1 MATTEVTIA
10 IKAVITDFK
19 NKMKQAGKAVGEAK
33 KGIEKEGEAINKTV
47 ENLGGK
53 GSLGRRLSTMLDDV
67 ASSLGDLAPGLS
79 KAQSTAKGLGDKFKK
94 AGKAG
99 KLAMGALV
107 TAVAGLAVA
116 IAVKLGQAILDATGK
131 FAKMYDP
138 VRYDK
143 AMTRMQTS
151 TKKLK
156 TAIGALASPIFEWMS
171 KAVSAIADA
180 FTWLIE
186 KIMALAGILQGLF
199 GISGKTN
206 ESLGDMADSTEEASA
221 AADAGLASFD
231 KLNTL
236 DVGEMGD
243 MEEVAKIEEIMENAR
258 KYGADLAK
266 RVKEFVKPLMDFIDK
281 LKNLD
286 LGQIWEDFK
295 AWAIEAWDGI
305 VEYFG
310 GIWESVKETVLS
322 LWDSFT
328 QKVSEAW
335 DWLLTKATEIWN
347 TISTFVLGLW
357 DSFTEKVT
365 GAWDWVLT
373 KATEIWES
381 VKGFVLGLWDSFK
394 EKVSEAWDALLSK
407 AKSTWESVKS
417 FVFGIWDSIK
427 EYFLGKFDEAI
438 EALKGLFEGLWSGVK
453 AAWDKVYAPIK
464 SAVDWLVDKVKW
476 LLDKIDAVR
485 NAVGGAVNKV
495 TDAVGG
501 FFGGIADKVGGVLG
515 FAKGGVFQPNSP
527 QLVMMGDNKSEP
539 EVVAPYSMIVNAVR
553 EAVSGMGGFGGGTI
567 VVPVSIDGR
576 EVARASYD
584 YLEIERA
591 RRGNIS

>member
-10 IKAVITDFK
+10 IKANISDFK
-19 NKMKQAGKAVGEAK
+19 AKMKQAKQSVGDAK
-33 KGIEKEGEAINKTV
+33 KGIEKEGEKISKTV
-47 ENLGGK
+47 ENIGGK
-53 GSLGRRLSTMLDDV
+53 ASLKDRIKATMEGIT
-67 ASSLGDLAPGLS
+67 SSLGDLAPGLS
-79 KAQSTAKGLGDKFKK
+79 KAQSTVEGIGDKFKS

-99 KLAMGALV
+99 KVAMA
-107 TAVAGLAVA
+107 AVGVAIAGLAVG
-116 IAVKLGQAILDATGK
+116 IAVKLGQAILETSGK
-131 FAKMYDP
+131 FAKLYDP
-138 VRYDK
+138 VRYDQ
-143 AMTRMQTS
+143 AMSRMEKS

-156 TAIGALASPIFEWMS
+156 TAIGALASPIFDWMS

-186 KIMALAGILQGLF
+186 KIMAFVGILQGLF
-199 GISGKTN
+199 GISSKTN
-206 ESLGDMADSTEEASA
+206 QSMGDMADSTEEASA

-266 RVKEFVKPLMDFIDK
+266 KIKDFVKPLTDFIDK

-286 LGQIWEDFK
+286 LKKIWEDFK
-295 AWAIEAWDGI
+295 AWAIEAWDSI

-328 QKVSEAW
+328 QKVTEAW
-335 DWLLTKATEIWN
+335 DWLLTKATEIWEQVK
-347 TISTFVLGLW
+347 TAVLGLW
-357 DSFTEKVT
+357 DSFTQKVT
-365 GAWDWVLT
+365 EAWDWLLT

-381 VKGFVLGLWDSFK
+381 VKSFVLGLWDSFK
-394 EKVSEAWDALLSK
+394 EKVSEAWQACLDR
-407 AKSTWESVKS
+407 AKENWELIKT
-417 FVFGIWDSIK
+417 FVFGIWDKIK
-427 EYFLGKFDEAI
+427 EYFLGKFDEAV
-438 EALKGLFEGLWSGVK
+438 ENLKTLFEGLWEGVK

-464 SAVDWLVDKVKW
+464 AAVDWLMDKVEW
-476 LLDKIDAVR
+476 LLDKIDGAK
-485 NAVGGAVNKV
+485 NAIKGVSDKV
-495 TDAVGG
+495 SGVL
-501 FFGGIADKVGGVLG
+501 GGIANKVGGVLG
-515 FAKGGVFQPNSP
+515 FAQGGVFQPNSP

-539 EVVAPYSMIVNAVR
+539 EVAAPYSMIVNAVR

-567 VVPVSIDGR
+567 TVPVSIDGR

-584 YLEIERA
+584 YLEIEKA

>member
-10 IKAVITDFK
+10 IKANITDFK
-19 NKMKQAGKAVGEAK
+19 NKMKQAKQSVGDAK
-33 KGIEKEGEAINKTV
+33 KGIEKQGEEINKTV
-47 ENLGGK
+47 ENIGGK
-53 GSLGRRLSTMLDDV
+53 AKLGDRIKESLGSF
-67 ASSLGDLAPGLS
+67 ASSIGELSPTLS
-79 KAQSTAKGLGDKFKK
+79 KAQSSVQGIGDKFKS

-99 KLAMGALV
+99 KLAMAGLGI
-107 TAVAGLAVA
+107 AVAGLAA
-116 IAVKLGQAILDATGK
+116 GIAYKLGQAILNTTGQ
-131 FAKMYDP
+131 FAKLYDP
-138 VRYDK
+138 VRYDQ
-143 AMTRMQTS
+143 AMSRMEKS

-156 TAIGALASPIFEWMS
+156 TAIGALASPIFDWMS
-171 KAVSAIADA
+171 KAVSAVADA

-186 KIMALAGILQGLF
+186 KIMAFVGILQGLF
-199 GISGKTN
+199 GISSKSN
-206 ESLGDMADSTEEASA
+206 QSLGDMADSTEEASA

-243 MEEVAKIEEIMENAR
+243 MEEVSKIQEIMENAR
-258 KYGADLAK
+258 EYGADLAK
-266 RVKEFVKPLMDFIDK
+266 KIKDFVKPLTDFIDK

-286 LGQIWEDFK
+286 LKKIWEDFE

-305 VEYFG
+305 VEYFV
-310 GIWESVKETVLS
+310 GIWESVKETVLN
-322 LWDSFT
+322 LWNSFKE
-328 QKVSEAW
+328 KVTEAW
-335 DWLLTKATEIWN
+335 DWLLTKATEIWE
-347 TISTFVLGLW
+347 SVKTFVLGLW

-365 GAWDWVLT
+365 EAWDWVLT

-438 EALKGLFEGLWSGVK
+438 ETLKGLFKGLWSGVK

-476 LLDKIDAVR
+476 LLDKIDAVK

-515 FAKGGVFQPNSP
+515 FAEGGVFQPNSP

-539 EVVAPYSMIVNAVR
+539 EVAAPYSMIVNAVR

-584 YLEIERA
+584 YLEIEKA
-591 RRGNIS
+591 RRGSIS

>member
-10 IKAVITDFK
+10 IKANITDFK
-19 NKMKQAGKAVGEAK
+19 NKMRQAKQSVGDAK
-33 KGIEKEGEAINKTV
+33 KGIEKEGEKISKTV
-47 ENLGGK
+47 ENIGGK
-53 GSLGRRLSTMLDDV
+53 AKLGDRIKESLGSF
-67 ASSLGDLAPGLS
+67 ASSIGELSPTLS
-79 KAQSTAKGLGDKFKK
+79 KAQSSVQGIGDKFKS

-99 KLAMGALV
+99 KLAMAGLGI
-107 TAVAGLAVA
+107 AVAGLAVG
-116 IAVKLGQAILDATGK
+116 IAYKLGQAILNTTGQ
-131 FAKMYDP
+131 FAKLYDP
-138 VRYDK
+138 VRYDQ
-143 AMTRMQTS
+143 AMTRMQKS

-156 TAIGALASPIFEWMS
+156 TAIGALASPIFDWMS
-171 KAVSAIADA
+171 KAVSAVADA

-186 KIMALAGILQGLF
+186 KIMAFVGILQGLF
-199 GISGKTN
+199 GISSKSN
-206 ESLGDMADSTEEASA
+206 QSLGDMADSTEEASA

-243 MEEVAKIEEIMENAR
+243 MEEAAKIEEIMENAR

-266 RVKEFVKPLMDFIDK
+266 KIKEFVKPLTDFIDK

-286 LGQIWEDFK
+286 LKKIWEDFK
-295 AWAIEAWDGI
+295 TWAIEAWDSI

-328 QKVSEAW
+328 EKVTAAW
-335 DWLLTKATEIWN
+335 DWLLTKATEIWEQ
-347 TISTFVLGLW
+347 IKTFVLGLW

-365 GAWDWVLT
+365 EAWDWILT

-381 VKGFVLGLWDSFK
+381 VKGFVLGLWESFK
-394 EKVSEAWDALLSK
+394 EKVTEAWQACLDR
-407 AKSTWESVKS
+407 AKENWEAIKT
-417 FVFGIWDSIK
+417 FVFGIWDKIRD
-427 EYFLGKFDEAI
+427 YFLGKFNEAI
-438 EALKGLFEGLWSGVK
+438 ENLKKLFNGLWEGVK
-453 AAWDKVYAPIK
+453 AAWDKVYAPIR
-464 SAVDWLVDKVKW
+464 SAVDWLISKVEWLLSKIEGAKNAIGRLSDKVSGV
-476 LLDKIDAVR
+476 L
-485 NAVGGAVNKV
+485 
-495 TDAVGG
+495 
-501 FFGGIADKVGGVLG
+501 GGIADKVGGVLG
-515 FAKGGVFQPNSP
+515 FAQGGVFQPNSP

-539 EVVAPYSMIVNAVR
+539 EVAAPYSMIVNAVR

-584 YLEIERA
+584 YLENERA

>member
-1 MATTEVTIA
+1 MAETEVTIA
-10 IKAVITDFK
+10 IKANITDFK
-19 NKMKQAGKAVGEAK
+19 NKMKQAKQSVGDAK
-33 KGIEKEGEAINKTV
+33 KGIEKEGEKISKTV
-47 ENLGGK
+47 ENIGGK
-53 GSLGRRLSTMLDDV
+53 MSLKDRIKESLGSF
-67 ASSLGDLAPGLS
+67 ASSIGELSPTLS
-79 KAQSTAKGLGDKFKK
+79 KAQSSVQGIGDKFKS

-99 KLAMGALV
+99 KVAMA
-107 TAVAGLAVA
+107 AVGVAIAGLAVG
-116 IAVKLGQAILDATGK
+116 IAVKLGQAILETSGK
-131 FAKMYDP
+131 FAKLYDP
-138 VRYDK
+138 VRYDQ
-143 AMTRMQTS
+143 AMSRMQNS

-156 TAIGALASPIFEWMS
+156 TAIGALASPIFDWMS
-171 KAVSAIADA
+171 KAVSAVADA

-186 KIMALAGILQGLF
+186 KIMAFVGILQGLF
-199 GISGKTN
+199 GISLKSN
-206 ESLGDMADSTEEASA
+206 QSLGDMADSTEEASA

-243 MEEVAKIEEIMENAR
+243 MEEAAKIEEIMENAR
-258 KYGADLAK
+258 KYGADLARK
-266 RVKEFVKPLMDFIDK
+266 IKEFVKPLTDFIDK

-286 LGQIWEDFK
+286 LKKIWEDFK
-295 AWAIEAWDGI
+295 AWAIEAWDSI

-328 QKVSEAW
+328 QKVTEAW

-365 GAWDWVLT
+365 GAWDWVLS

-381 VKGFVLGLWDSFK
+381 VKGFVLGLWDSFTQ
-394 EKVSEAWDALLSK
+394 KVTEAWQACLNR
-407 AKSTWESVKS
+407 AKENWEAIKT
-417 FVFGIWDSIK
+417 FVFGIWDKIK
-427 EYFLGKFDEAI
+427 EYFLGRFNEAI
-438 EALKGLFEGLWSGVK
+438 ENLKTLFNGLWEGVK

-464 SAVDWLVDKVKW
+464 SAVDWLIGKVEW
-476 LLDKIDAVR
+476 LLDKIDSAK
-485 NAVGGAVNKV
+485 NAVSGAVGSF
-495 TDAVGG
+495 TDKVGG
-501 FFGGIADKVGGVLG
+501 FFGGIADKVGGILG
-515 FAKGGVFQPNSP
+515 FAEGGVFQPNSP

-539 EVVAPYSMIVNAVR
+539 EVAAPYSMIVNAVR

-584 YLEIERA
+584 YLEIEKA
-591 RRGNIS
+591 RRGSIS

>member
-10 IKAVITDFK
+10 IKANISDFK
-19 NKMKQAGKAVGEAK
+19 AKMKQAKQSVGDAK
-33 KGIEKEGEAINKTV
+33 KGIEKEGEKISKTV
-47 ENLGGK
+47 ENIGGK
-53 GSLGRRLSTMLDDV
+53 TSLKDRLKATMDNV
-67 ASSLGDLAPGLS
+67 TSSLGDLAPGLS
-79 KAQSTAKGLGDKFKK
+79 KAQSTVQGLGDKFKK

-99 KLAMGALV
+99 KVAMA
-107 TAVAGLAVA
+107 AVGVAIAGLAVG
-116 IAVKLGQAILDATGK
+116 IAVKLGQAILETSGK
-131 FAKMYDP
+131 FAKLYDP

-143 AMTRMQTS
+143 AMSKMQAS

-171 KAVSAIADA
+171 KAVSAVADA

-186 KIMALAGILQGLF
+186 KIMAFVGILQGLF
-199 GISGKTN
+199 GITGKNN
-206 ESLGDMADSTEEASA
+206 ESLGDMADSMEEASA

-243 MEEVAKIEEIMENAR
+243 MEEASKIQEIMENAR

-266 RVKEFVKPLMDFIDK
+266 KIKEFVKPLTDFIDK

-286 LGQIWEDFK
+286 LKKIWEDFK

-328 QKVSEAW
+328 QKVTEAW

-373 KATEIWES
+373 KATAIWES
-381 VKGFVLGLWDSFK
+381 VKSFVLGLWDSFK

-407 AKSTWESVKS
+407 AKSTWESVKT

-427 EYFLGKFDEAI
+427 EYFLGKFDETI
-438 EALKGLFEGLWSGVK
+438 EALKGMFEGLWNGVK

-464 SAVDWLVDKVKW
+464 AAVDWLIDKVEW
-476 LLDKIDAVR
+476 LLDKIDSAKNAVSG
-485 NAVGGAVNKV
+485 AVGGFVDK
-495 TDAVGG
+495 VGG

-515 FAKGGVFQPNSP
+515 FAEGGVFQPNSP

-539 EVVAPYSMIVNAVR
+539 EVAAPYSMIVNAVR

>member
-1 MATTEVTIA
+1 MAETEVTIA
-10 IKAVITDFK
+10 IKANITDFK
-19 NKMKQAGKAVGEAK
+19 NKMKQAKQSVGDAK
-33 KGIEKEGEAINKTV
+33 KGIEKEGEKISKTV
-47 ENLGGK
+47 ENIGGK
-53 GSLGRRLSTMLDDV
+53 TSLKDRLKSTMEGIT
-67 ASSLGDLAPGLS
+67 SSLGDLAPGLS
-79 KAQSTAKGLGDKFKK
+79 KAQSTVEGIGDKFKS

-99 KLAMGALV
+99 KVAMA
-107 TAVAGLAVA
+107 AVGVAIAGLAVG
-116 IAVKLGQAILDATGK
+116 IAVKLGQAILETSGK
-131 FAKMYDP
+131 FAKLYDP
-138 VRYDK
+138 VRYDQ
-143 AMTRMQTS
+143 AMSRMEKS

-156 TAIGALASPIFEWMS
+156 TAIGALASPIFDWMS

-186 KIMALAGILQGLF
+186 KIMAFVGILQGLF
-199 GISGKTN
+199 GISSKTN
-206 ESLGDMADSTEEASA
+206 QSMGDMADSTEEASA

-266 RVKEFVKPLMDFIDK
+266 KIKEFLKPLTDFIDK

-286 LGQIWEDFK
+286 LEKIWEDFK

-310 GIWESVKETVLS
+310 GIWESIKETVLS

-328 QKVSEAW
+328 EKVTAAW
-335 DWLLTKATEIWN
+335 DWLLVKATEIWEQ
-347 TISTFVLGLW
+347 IKIAVLGLW

-365 GAWDWVLT
+365 EAWDWVLT

-381 VKGFVLGLWDSFK
+381 VKSFVLGLWDSFK
-394 EKVSEAWDALLSK
+394 EKVSEAWQACLNR
-407 AKSTWESVKS
+407 AKENWELIKT
-417 FVFGIWDSIK
+417 FVFGIWDKIK

-438 EALKGLFEGLWSGVK
+438 ETLKGLFEGLWNGVK

-464 SAVDWLVDKVKW
+464 SAVDWLIDKVEW
-476 LLDKIDAVR
+476 LLDKIDSAK
-485 NAVGGAVNKV
+485 NAVSGAVGSF
-495 TDAVGG
+495 TDKVGG

-515 FAKGGVFQPNSP
+515 FAEGGVFQPNSP

-539 EVVAPYSMIVNAVR
+539 EVAAPYSMIVNAVR

-591 RRGNIS
+591 RRGNIF